1 VAFGA
6 QREIEVP
13 VKLGPTLSESSRWFL
28 QHASDGIHILD
39 SEGNLVEASDSFCQM
54 LGYTKAELIGM
65 NVAQWD
71 AKIPAAELAGFVAGL
86 FEHPAIQTFETRH
99 RRKDGTMIH
108 VEVTGCPTVLDGH
121 RVLYEASRDITKRKR
136 VEETLRESLETLKEA
151 QTIGSVGSYV
161 TDILAGVWTSSDV
174 MDGIFGIGK
183 DYDRTVAGWEAL
195 VHPGDRAMMAAYFR
209 DEVIGEGKPFNK
221 EYRIVRQTDM
231 AERWVHG
238 VGRLEYDAQGR
249 PVKMRGVIRDITESK
264 LAAMQLSESEE
275 RYRATFEQAPIGIV
289 HTSLEGRFLR
299 CNARFAEMI
308 GYPIEEADGLTF
320 KQITAPEDMRRTID
334 ALERVSSRTSETV
347 SLEKH
352 FIRKDGTTAWEKVSI
367 SAQRDSEGRV
377 LHFIALVEDINAR
390 KQTEELLT
398 GALEALRLS
407 EEHYRTVFQ
416 MSLDAIT
423 ISRLSDGRYI
433 DANKAFLD
441 LIGIEPEEIVGR
453 TSTELGI
460 WASLET
466 RPEIVEM
473 ASQNKEFRDFK
484 TQFVKKTGERFWVI
498 ISASVI
504 EIGGVSCLLS
514 VVRDITEA
522 KLAAERLAAASEALR
537 TSEERYRTVFQTSLD
552 GVAIAHFDDG
562 MYVDVNKEFL
572 NTLGYD
578 REEVIGHTSLELN
591 IWADERARQNFVE
604 LLRQHS
610 QCRNLEVR
618 FRKASGE
625 VFSAI
630 VSASVIEID
639 SVSCIISHMLD
650 TSSVKAAE
658 AKIKDLAFYDP
669 LTHLPNRS
677 LLLDRLQQAL
687 TASTR
692 TGHEQALLF
701 VDLDNFKTL
710 NDTLGHQTGD
720 LLLME
725 VARRITGSIHETDSV
740 ARLGADEFAV
750 LLEDLS
756 EIAEDAAAQAERIA
770 ERVLMAIGQTY
781 LLDEHECHCAASIGI
796 NVFGKD
802 PESPEEVLQRAE
814 LAMYQAKKAG
824 RNTMRFFAPAL
835 QAAVT
840 ARAALEEGLRK
851 GIKAK
856 QLVLYYQPQ
865 VVGGRLIGAEALV
878 RWKHPRRG
886 LLGPCEFIPL
896 AEETGLILP
905 LGDWVLEAACEQ
917 ISKWADQKE
926 MASVVVAVNISA
938 RQLRHPEFVDGVMAV
953 LKRTGANPQALKLE
967 LTESML
973 VDNIEEVIDKMTVL
987 KSHGLRFSLD
997 DFGTGYSS
1005 LSYLKRLPLDQLK
1018 IDRAFVRDILLDAA
1032 SGAIA
1037 QTLISLGRAM
1047 GLSVIAEGVESEEQR
1062 EFLAGLGCHTYQGFL
1077 FGRPVPLQE
1086 FEHLW
1091 SGARNAVRKPQ

>member
-1 VAFGA
+1 MAVRRVTRFADSRITSNAQFGCRGENDLKRAAPSEAARGIVAFGA
-6 QREIEVP
+6 LSEIEVP
-13 VKLGPTLSESSRWFL
+13 LKLGPTLSESSRWFL

-54 LGYTKAELIGM
+54 LGYTKAELMGV

-99 RRKDGTMIH
+99 RRKDGTVFD
-108 VEVTGCPTVLDGH
+108 VEVTGCPTMLDGH
-121 RVLYEASRDITKRKR
+121 WVLYEASRDITKRRR
-136 VEETLRESLETLKEA
+136 VGETLRESMETLKEA

-161 TDILAGVWTSSDV
+161 TDILAGAWTSSDV
-174 MDGIFGIGK
+174 MDGIFGIGMN
-183 DYDRTVAGWEAL
+183 YDRTVAGWAAL
-195 VHPGDRAMMAAYFR
+195 IHPDDRAMMAAYFQ

-238 VGRLEYDAQGR
+238 VGRLEFDAQGR

-264 LAAMQLSESEE
+264 LAALQLSESEE

-289 HTSLEGRFLR
+289 HTALDGGFLR
-299 CNARFAEMI
+299 FNSRFAEII
-308 GYPIEEADGLTF
+308 GYPIEEVHGLTF
-320 KQITAPEDMRRTID
+320 KQITAPEDMGKTIE

-347 SLEKH
+347 SLEKRI
-352 FIRKDGTTAWEKVSI
+352 IRKDGAVVWGKLSI

-377 LHFIALVEDINAR
+377 LHFISMIEDIDAR

-441 LIGIEPEEIVGR
+441 LIGIEPEEIVER
-453 TSTELGI
+453 TSTDLGI
-460 WASLET
+460 WADLET
-466 RPEIVEM
+466 RPKILEM
-473 ASQNKEFRDFK
+473 LSQNKEFRDFR
-484 TQFVKKTGERFWVI
+484 TQFVKKTGEKIWVL
-498 ISASVI
+498 ISA
-504 EIGGVSCLLS
+504 
-514 VVRDITEA
+514 
-522 KLAAERLAAASEALR
+522 
-537 TSEERYRTVFQTSLD
+537 
-552 GVAIAHFDDG
+552 
-562 MYVDVNKEFL
+562 
-572 NTLGYD
+572 
-578 REEVIGHTSLELN
+578 
-591 IWADERARQNFVE
+591 
-604 LLRQHS
+604 
-610 QCRNLEVR
+610 
-618 FRKASGE
+618 
-625 VFSAI
+625 
-630 VSASVIEID
+630 
-639 SVSCIISHMLD
+639 
-650 TSSVKAAE
+650 
-658 AKIKDLAFYDP
+658 
-669 LTHLPNRS
+669 
-677 LLLDRLQQAL
+677 
-687 TASTR
+687 
-692 TGHEQALLF
+692 
-701 VDLDNFKTL
+701 
-710 NDTLGHQTGD
+710 
-720 LLLME
+720 
-725 VARRITGSIHETDSV
+725 
-740 ARLGADEFAV
+740 ADEFAV

-756 EIAEDAAAQAERIA
+756 EIAEDAAAQAEHIA
-770 ERVLMAIGQTY
+770 ERVLAAIGQAY

-824 RNTMRFFAPAL
+824 RNTMRFFAPDL
-835 QAAVT
+835 QAAVN

-851 GIKAK
+851 GIKAE
-856 QLVLYYQPQ
+856 QFVLYYQPQ
-865 VVGGRLIGAEALV
+865 VVGGRLIGAEALI

-896 AEETGLILP
+896 AEETGMILP

-917 ISKWADQKE
+917 ISKWADRKE

-938 RQLRHPEFVDGVMAV
+938 RQFRHPEFVDGVMAV

-987 KSHGLRFSLD
+987 KSHGLRFALD

-1047 GLSVIAEGVESEEQR
+1047 GLSVIAEGVETEEQR
-1062 EFLAGLGCHTYQGFL
+1062 EFLAGLGCHTFQGFL
-1077 FGRPVPLQE
+1077 FGRPAPLQE

-1091 SGARNAVRKPQ
+1091 SGARNPVRKP